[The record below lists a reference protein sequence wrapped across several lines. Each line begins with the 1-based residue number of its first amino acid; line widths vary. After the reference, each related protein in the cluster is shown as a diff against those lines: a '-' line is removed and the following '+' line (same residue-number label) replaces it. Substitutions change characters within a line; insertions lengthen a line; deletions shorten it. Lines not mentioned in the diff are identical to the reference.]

1 MLLKISLTTLFLF
14 YHVNLIAIEEAD
26 SIFNLLDNESSNI
39 RNCLMNLLL
48 KDTNTY
54 FFNSKNN
61 VKKKFY

>member
-39 RNCLMNLLL
+39 SFVHSEELLMNLLL
-48 KDTNTY
+48 KRY
-54 FFNSKNN
+54 
-61 VKKKFY
+61 